1 MKALTA
7 AEMRE
12 VDRLTT
18 ERFGVPSHELME
30 AAGKSVVEVFLEQY
44 GYRNA
49 KPPGRVVV
57 LCGKGNNGGDG
68 FVVARHLKEE
78 AEQVKVY
85 LFAMPEELKG
95 DAAKNSKR
103 WQEQGGSLTVLQNEA
118 EWEKAWGEIAGAEVI
133 VDALLGTGIRGP
145 ASGVIATAIED

>member
-18 ERFGVPSHELME
+18 DRFRISGMQLME
-30 AAGKSVVEVFLEQY
+30 AAGQSVAEVFLEQFSLKSASPL
-44 GYRNA
+44 GA
-49 KPPGRVVV
+49 VSV

-78 AEQVKVY
+78 AESVVVY
-85 LFAMPEELKG
+85 LFARPEELKG
-95 DAAKNSKR
+95 DATQNFEKWKVAGGEVRVVESEADWSVQWPGIAKCN
-103 WQEQGGSLTVLQNEA
+103 
-118 EWEKAWGEIAGAEVI
+118 VI
-133 VDALLGTGIRGP
+133 FDALLGTGMRG
-145 ASGVIATAIED
+145 A